1 MDGVEPRMR
10 VVVEA
15 LAGAST
21 EFFISGANVKDALLN
36 DVDKPEDVGESRGDL
51 LKRFVGGDRGA
62 LEIDAIEDFF
72 VESIDGFPKDFGLFV
87 NDRLHQEMEAE
98 EFFLDATPFTN
109 FGGDHQRHA
118 ASDADKAAEQERSI
132 ATSGKRTEAGEGA
145 PNSESAENKIRT
157 CGLKRAKTEGG
168 PDRKRQTKK
177 SETVPLRIE
186 KRGRAEDKNAKKA
199 EAGEEKEQFEEFA
212 KRRAVARA
220 SEDEDEK
227 GSDGDCAEGIA
238 NPPGEPDR
246 AKILPIGETRAA
258 ENAHANGGADGGGE
272 KTGKTDEAKNVFG
285 PIEGFG
291 AVGELIDEVRAN
303 ESLEG
308 IAHSDASGD
317 DDGGVDVMID
327 EKGASQDSRPNAI
340 VEKEKSRDGDARGC
354 PENGGMRID
363 AGQAETEPAGSVIAK
378 GEQGK
383 CSEMREERRA

>member
-1 MDGVEPRMR
+1 MR

-15 LAGAST
+15 LAGASPK
-21 EFFISGANVKDALLN
+21 FFISGANVKDARLN

-51 LKRFVGGDRGA
+51 LKRFVGDDRGT
-62 LEIDAIEDFF
+62 LEIDAIEHFF

-87 NDRLHQEMEAE
+87 NDPLHQEMEAE
-98 EFFLDATPFTN
+98 EFFLNATPFTN
-109 FGGDHQRHA
+109 FGGDHQRHD
-118 ASDADKAAEQERSI
+118 ASDADKAAEQQRSI

-145 PNSESAENKIRT
+145 PNSESAENEIGA
-157 CGLKRAKTEGG
+157 CGLKRAKTERG

-186 KRGRAEDKNAKKA
+186 TRGRTEDKNAKKA
-199 EAGEEKEQFEEFA
+199 EGGEEKEQFEEFA

-220 SEDEDEK
+220 TEDEDEK
-227 GSDGDCAEGIA
+227 RSDGDCSEGIA

-246 AKILPIGETRAA
+246 TKILPIGETRAA
-258 ENAHANGGADGGGE
+258 ENAHANGGAGGGGE

-308 IAHSDASGD
+308 VAHSDASGD

-327 EKGASQDSRPNAI
+327 EKGASHDSRPNAI

-363 AGQAETEPAGSVIAK
+363 DGQAETEPASSVIAK

>member
-1 MDGVEPRMR
+1 MR

-15 LAGAST
+15 LAGASP

-145 PNSESAENKIRT
+145 PNSESAENEIGA

-186 KRGRAEDKNAKKA
+186 KRGRTEDNNAKKA

-258 ENAHANGGADGGGE
+258 ENADANGGADGGGE
-272 KTGKTDEAKNVFG
+272 ETGKTDEAKNVFG

-291 AVGELIDEVRAN
+291 AVGELIDEVRAH

-308 IAHSDASGD
+308 VAHSDTSGD
-317 DDGGVDVMID
+317 DDGGVDMMID

-363 AGQAETEPAGSVIAK
+363 AGQAETEPAGSVIAN
-378 GEQGK
+378 GEQGE

>member
-15 LAGAST
+15 LAGASP

-51 LKRFVGGDRGA
+51 LKRFVGGYRGA

-87 NDRLHQEMEAE
+87 NDRLHQEMKAE
-98 EFFLDATPFTN
+98 EFFLDATLFTN

-118 ASDADKAAEQERSI
+118 ASDADKAAEQQRSI

-145 PNSESAENKIRT
+145 PNSESAENEIGA

-186 KRGRAEDKNAKKA
+186 KRGRTEDKNAKKA

-212 KRRAVARA
+212 KRRTVARA

-291 AVGELIDEVRAN
+291 AVGELIDEVRAH

-308 IAHSDASGD
+308 VAHSDASGD

-363 AGQAETEPAGSVIAK
+363 AGQAETEPAGSVIAN

-383 CSEMREERRA
+383 CSEMREKRSA

>member
-1 MDGVEPRMR
+1 MR
-10 VVVEA
+10 VLVEA
-15 LAGAST
+15 LAGASP
-21 EFFISGANVKDALLN
+21 EFFISGANVKDALFN

-51 LKRFVGGDRGA
+51 LKRFVGGDGGA

-109 FGGDHQRHA
+109 FGGDHQGHA

-132 ATSGKRTEAGEGA
+132 AASGKRTEAGEGA
-145 PNSESAENKIRT
+145 PNSESAENEIGA

-186 KRGRAEDKNAKKA
+186 KRGRTEDNNAKKA

-317 DDGGVDVMID
+317 DDGGVDMMID

-363 AGQAETEPAGSVIAK
+363 AGQAETEPAGSVIAN
-378 GEQGK
+378 GEQGE

>member
-1 MDGVEPRMR
+1 MR

-15 LAGAST
+15 LAGASP

-62 LEIDAIEDFF
+62 LEIDAIEDFL

-109 FGGDHQRHA
+109 VSGDHQRHA

-145 PNSESAENKIRT
+145 PNSESAENEIGA

-186 KRGRAEDKNAKKA
+186 KRGRTEDKNAKKA

-227 GSDGDCAEGIA
+227 GSDGDCAEGVA

-272 KTGKTDEAKNVFG
+272 ETGKTDEAKNVFG

-308 IAHSDASGD
+308 VAHSDASGD